1 MEGMHF
7 LRDLL
12 IAFAVAGVVVFLF
25 HRLRLP
31 SVVGLLAAGVLAGP
45 HGLALIR
52 EPDSIQKLSDIGVV
66 VLLFAVGLE
75 FSLPRLVG
83 MGPLMARVG
92 VPQVLVCVAI
102 GVAITTW
109 QLGGVRPA
117 IFVGMLLA
125 MSSTA
130 VVFKLMTDRGEM
142 ASPQGNVA
150 AAALLFQDLLVVVC
164 MVVLP
169 LLAAPGA
176 EADTPPLLQSLIG
189 GMAVV
194 ATLLLV
200 GRFLLPRLLFQVV
213 RTQNRELFLISLVLV
228 CLGSAAL
235 TGAMGWSL
243 AVGAFLAGLALS
255 ESEYATETL
264 AEVLPF
270 RDTLASLF
278 FVSVGML
285 LDLRFVAGNP
295 LLVAGLVAAVVV
307 VKLLATAIP
316 VVLAGYPLR
325 TAILSGLALAQIGE
339 FSFIL
344 ADRGLELKLLN
355 PNQYQAFLATAVLT
369 IALTP
374 VLIGAGPRLAD
385 WLDSLPML
393 KRWQGRRAQSELAGE
408 RVAVRG
414 HVVIVGYGL
423 NGRNLARVLR
433 AADIPYVVLELNPAT
448 VRQARLVGEPV
459 HYGDC
464 TRPAVLEHLG
474 VANAR
479 MFVVAISDPAS
490 SRRTVLLARRLSRTL
505 QILVRTRYLS
515 EVAELRRLGANSIIP
530 EEFETSVEI
539 FARVLREYE
548 VPRNLILNLTERVR
562 SEHYE
567 VLRDHSAPTMRVV
580 LPHREVLER
589 LETGSCWIRD
599 KSPAVGQ
606 TVGDLRLRSVTGA
619 TLVAIRRAG
628 SLQVNPGPDFRFHAD
643 DTAVL
648 IGDRSQLN
656 KAMCLL
662 DPNLEES
669 TAQL

>member
-45 HGLALIR
+45 HGLALIHD
-52 EPDSIQKLSDIGVV
+52 PVSIQKLSDIGVV

-92 VPQVLVCVAI
+92 VPQVLVCVAV
-102 GVAITTW
+102 GVAVTTW
-109 QLGGVRPA
+109 QTGDVRPA

-169 LLAAPGA
+169 LLA
-176 EADTPPLLQSLIG
+176 PPNPNPDPDEKTLPLWQSLVG
-189 GMAVV
+189 GIAVV
-194 ATLLLV
+194 VTLLLV

-255 ESEYATETL
+255 ESDYATETL

-285 LDLRFVAGNP
+285 LDLRFVAGHP
-295 LLVAGLVAAVVV
+295 FLVAGLVAAVVV
-307 VKLLATAIP
+307 VKLLATAVP
-316 VVLAGYPLR
+316 VILAGYPLR

-344 ADRGLELKLLN
+344 ADRGLDLMLLN

-369 IALTP
+369 IAITP

-385 WLDSLPML
+385 RLDALPML
-393 KRWQGRRAQSELAGE
+393 KRWQRRHARSELAGE
-408 RVAVRG
+408 RVAARG

-433 AADIPYVVLELNPAT
+433 AADIPYVVL
-448 VRQARLVGEPV
+448 
-459 HYGDC
+459 
-464 TRPAVLEHLG
+464 
-474 VANAR
+474 
-479 MFVVAISDPAS
+479 
-490 SRRTVLLARRLSRTL
+490 
-505 QILVRTRYLS
+505 
-515 EVAELRRLGANSIIP
+515 
-530 EEFETSVEI
+530 
-539 FARVLREYE
+539 
-548 VPRNLILNLTERVR
+548 
-562 SEHYE
+562 
-567 VLRDHSAPTMRVV
+567 
-580 LPHREVLER
+580 
-589 LETGSCWIRD
+589 
-599 KSPAVGQ
+599 
-606 TVGDLRLRSVTGA
+606 
-619 TLVAIRRAG
+619 
-628 SLQVNPGPDFRFHAD
+628 
-643 DTAVL
+643 
-648 IGDRSQLN
+648 
-656 KAMCLL
+656 
-662 DPNLEES
+662 
-669 TAQL
+669 